1 MSGGMPN
8 AVTDWLGL
16 SLPAGGDDATWQL
29 DSAWH
34 WAPWATLL
42 LVIGAIAW
50 TIVLYARESSSVKR
64 QYRMF
69 LAALRLTALGILL
82 VILAQWAIIVRI
94 TGPPSIAVVVDRS
107 ASMGIADQYDDTA
120 LAATIKSRLSASG
133 LTEPSRINQAKS
145 LLLRDDT
152 RWIKEFDTRYR
163 PEWYWLAGGVE
174 HVSSDRD
181 AERITR
187 TIRELKTDGADSN
200 ATRLG
205 DGVKQVLSEFRGSP
219 PAAIV
224 ALTDG
229 VVTAGVPLSDAADN
243 ARQRGVPLYTVG
255 LGRDVPP
262 HDIELAD
269 MLVDEVVFA
278 NDLVIFQAQV
288 KASGLEGQAAK
299 IALLRDGNAPPIA
312 SQEIKLPA
320 SGQSL
325 SVRLTDRP
333 TKPGTIKYTVEIV
346 VRDDEINKTNNRQQR
361 TVTVRDD
368 TIRVLLA
375 HGYPSYEFRF
385 LKSLL
390 ERDRTV
396 KLSTFLQDA
405 DAAYAEQD
413 KTALRGFPVDRNE
426 LFNFDVVIFGDLD
439 PQLMPRTTWANL
451 RAFATEKGGG
461 IAFLAGPRFLP
472 WRYQD
477 NSDLTVL
484 WPIDIQSLP
493 PDRKLPAVVTN
504 GFHVHPTTLGMQN
517 PALQLGDSPAENEKV
532 WKELVPL
539 YWLFPVTA
547 LKPGAQGLAE
557 GLVVPE
563 LNVDLP
569 AASAT
574 QSATDNPQSA
584 IPVICFQYVGAGRVE
599 FLAIDSTWRWRIGV
613 GDTYFSRFWV
623 QTIRFL
629 ARGKLNQGRGAQL
642 SSDRREYRRGEPAR
656 LRLRFLDERLAP
668 VGDEAKAMIEA
679 AGQDR
684 RQVSLRRNSTTEG
697 VFEAALPDLRD
708 GQYEVL
714 LVEPKVAGA
723 PPAARFTVT
732 APPGEFAC
740 PEMDAA
746 ALRAA
751 AETTRGKFY
760 TFADADQ
767 LLTDLPPG
775 HRVPIENLPPIPLW
789 NRWWLL
795 LAFLSCLT
803 TEWIFRKRKGM
814 M

>member
-1 MSGGMPN
+1 MSGRVPN
-8 AVTDWLGL
+8 AVADWLGL
-16 SLPAGGDDATWQL
+16 NVPTGGDGATWQL

-42 LVIGAIAW
+42 LVIAAVAW
-50 TIVLYARESSSVKR
+50 TAVLYARESSSVDR
-64 QYRMF
+64 PYRML
-69 LAALRLTALGILL
+69 LAALRLAALGILL
-82 VILAQWAIIVRI
+82 SILAQWAIVVRI
-94 TGPPSIAVVVDRS
+94 TGSPSIAVVVDRS
-107 ASMGIADQYDDTA
+107 ASMGIADQYDDAA
-120 LAATIKSRLSASG
+120 LAENIKSQLSASG

-145 LLLRDDT
+145 LLLHDDA
-152 RWIKEFDTRYR
+152 RWLKDLNARYR
-163 PEWYWLAGGVE
+163 SEWYWLAGGIE
-174 HVSSDRD
+174 HASSDRD
-181 AERITR
+181 AQRLANA
-187 TIRELKTDGADSN
+187 IRELKTDSADSN

-205 DGVKQVLSEFRGSP
+205 DGLKQVLTDFRGSP

-224 ALTDG
+224 VLTDG
-229 VVTAGVPLSDAADN
+229 VVTEGVPLSGAADN
-243 ARQRGVPLYTVG
+243 ARQRGVPLFTVG
-255 LGRDVPP
+255 LGRDAPP
-262 HDIELAD
+262 RDIELTD
-269 MLVDEVVFA
+269 VLVDDVVFA

-288 KASGLEGQAAK
+288 KASGLEGQTAK
-299 IALLRDGNAPPIA
+299 VSLFRDGVAQPIA

-320 SGQSL
+320 AGQSL

-333 TKPGTIKYTVEIV
+333 TKPGTIKYTVEIA
-346 VRDDEINKTNNRQQR
+346 VREDEINKENNRQQR

-368 TIRVLLA
+368 TIHVLLA

-385 LKSLL
+385 LKTLL

-413 KTALRGFPVDRNE
+413 KTALLSFPVDRNE
-426 LFNFDVVIFGDLD
+426 LFNYDVLIFGDLD
-439 PQLMPRTTWANL
+439 PQLMPRATWTNL

-461 IAFLAGPRFLP
+461 MAFLAGPRFLP

-477 NSDLTVL
+477 NSDVTSLL
-484 WPIDIQSLP
+484 PIDIQSLP
-493 PDRKLPAVVTN
+493 RDPNLPAAITN
-504 GFHVHPTTLGMQN
+504 GFRVRPTALGLQN
-517 PALQLGDSPAENEKV
+517 PALQLGDSPVETEKI
-532 WKELVPL
+532 WTELAPL
-539 YWLFPVTA
+539 YWLFPITA
-547 LKPGAQGLAE
+547 LKPGAQVLAE
-557 GLVVPE
+557 GPVMPE
-563 LNVDLP
+563 LSGDLP
-569 AASAT
+569 AAPTT
-574 QSATDNPQSA
+574 QSAIRNPQSA
-584 IPVICFQYVGAGRVE
+584 IPVVCFQYVGAGRVE
-599 FLAIDSTWRWRIGV
+599 FLAVDSTWRWRIGV

-642 SSDRREYRRGEPAR
+642 TSDRREYRRGETAQ

-679 AGQDR
+679 TGQER
-684 RQVSLRRNSTTEG
+684 RQVSLRRNPATEG
-697 VFEAALPDLRD
+697 VFEATLPDLRD
-708 GQYEVL
+708 GQYEIL
-714 LVEPKVAGA
+714 LAEPKIAGT
-723 PPAARFTVT
+723 PPTTRFTVT
-732 APPGEFAC
+732 APPGEFAR

-767 LLTDLPPG
+767 LLAGLPPG
-775 HRVPIENLPPIPLW
+775 HRVPIENLPPIPIW

-803 TEWIFRKRKGM
+803 TEWILRKRKGM

>member
-1 MSGGMPN
+1 MPS
-8 AVTDWLGL
+8 AVADWLGL
-16 SLPAGGDDATWQL
+16 KLPTGSDGVTWQL

-42 LVIGAIAW
+42 LVIVAIAW
-50 TIVLYARESSSVKR
+50 TAVLYARESSSVNR
-64 QYRMF
+64 PYRVF
-69 LAALRLTALGILL
+69 LAALRLTALAILL

-94 TGPPSIAVVVDRS
+94 TGPPAIAVVIDRS

-120 LAATIKSRLSASG
+120 LAGRIKSQLSTSG
-133 LTEPSRINQAKS
+133 LAEPSRINQAKS
-145 LLLRDDT
+145 LLLHDDA
-152 RWIKEFDTRYR
+152 RWVNEVTARYR
-163 PEWYWLAGGVE
+163 PDWYWLAGGVE
-174 HVSSDRD
+174 HASSDLGEEKI
-181 AERITR
+181 AKA
-187 TIRELKTDGADSN
+187 IREVKTDGAASN

-205 DGVKQVLSEFRGSP
+205 DGLKQVLTDFHGSP

-224 ALTDG
+224 VLTDG
-229 VVTAGVPLSDAADN
+229 VVTEGVPLSDAADH

-255 LGRDVPP
+255 LGRDAPP
-262 HDIELAD
+262 SDIELAD
-269 MLVDEVVFA
+269 VLVEEVVFA

-299 IALLRDGNAPPIA
+299 ISLLRDGVTQPIA
-312 SQEIKLPA
+312 AQEIKLPA

-325 SVRLTDRP
+325 TVRLTDRP
-333 TKPGTIKYTVEIV
+333 TKPGAIKYTVEIAT
-346 VRDDEINKTNNRQQR
+346 RDDEINKANNRQQR

-368 TIRVLLA
+368 TLHILLA

-385 LKSLL
+385 LKALL
-390 ERDRTV
+390 ERDRSI

-413 KTALRGFPVDRNE
+413 KTALRSFPVDRNE

-439 PQLMPRTTWANL
+439 PQLMPRSTWANL

-461 IAFLAGPRFLP
+461 MMFLAGPRFLP

-477 NSDLTVL
+477 NAELTAL
-484 WPIDIQSLP
+484 WPIDVQSLP
-493 PDRKLPAVVTN
+493 RDRNLPAVVTN
-504 GFHVHPTTLGMQN
+504 GFHVRPTALGLQN
-517 PALQLGDSPAENEKV
+517 PALQLSDLPAENEQV
-532 WKELVPL
+532 WKELAPL
-539 YWLFPVTA
+539 FWLFPVTT
-547 LKPGAQGLAE
+547 LKPGAQVLAE
-557 GLVVPE
+557 GPVVPA
-563 LNVDLP
+563 LSSDSP
-569 AASAT
+569 AFSAP
-574 QSATDNPQSA
+574 QSATDNFQSA

-599 FLAIDSTWRWRIGV
+599 FLAIDSTWRWRIGA

-642 SSDRREYRRGEPAR
+642 TSDRREYRRGETAQ

-679 AGQDR
+679 IGQGR
-684 RQVSLRRNSTTEG
+684 RQVSLRRNSTAEG
-697 VFEAALPDLRD
+697 VFEAALPDLCD

-714 LVEPKVAGA
+714 LVEPKIAGA

-732 APPGEFAC
+732 APPGEFAR

-746 ALRAA
+746 SLRAA
-751 AETTRGKFY
+751 AEATHGKFY

-767 LLTDLPPG
+767 LLADLPPG
-775 HRVPIENLPPIPLW
+775 HRVPIENLPPIPIW

-803 TEWIFRKRKGM
+803 TEWILRKRKGM